1 MSPGVEI
8 SDDQIRRWRE
18 DTPGCSAHARGRIH
32 LNNAG
37 AALMPRPVLDAIRGH
52 LDLEAEIGGYEAED
66 AAADAVREAYGHLA
80 RLLGARRPEN
90 IAIVENAT
98 VAVAQALSA
107 FDFHPGDVLVTT
119 HNDYTSNQIM
129 YLSLARR
136 FGLEVL
142 RADDLPEGG
151 VDPESV
157 RKLAA
162 HPRCRLVSMT
172 WVPTNSGLVQAAE
185 EVGEICEAAG
195 VPYLLDAC
203 QAVGQLPVDVGRL
216 GCDFLAGTARK
227 FLRGPRGLGFL
238 YVSDRVLERGMAPL
252 FLDMHGAGLLAEDR
266 VELAPDA
273 RRFENWEFP
282 YALVL
287 GLGAAA
293 RYAWEAGV
301 GQGSPRSIEL
311 GDYLRDRLRAL
322 PGVEVADRGARVC
335 AIVTAEARGWDARKL
350 VQGLYRAGVNTS
362 ASNRGGGPPWA
373 LGETR
378 RPLLRISPHYYNTQ
392 EEIDRALD
400 ALEELLRQGPA
411 EGAHD

>member
-1 MSPGVEI
+1 MPSSLEI
-8 SDDQIRRWRE
+8 SEERLRRWRE
-18 DTPGCSAHARGRIH
+18 DTPGCGAHARGRIH

-66 AAADAVREAYGHLA
+66 AAAGAVREAYGHLA

-107 FDFHPGDVLVTT
+107 FDFRPGDVLVTT

-129 YLSLARR
+129 YLSLAGRS
-136 FGLEVL
+136 GLQVL

-151 VDPESV
+151 VDPGSV

-162 HPRCRLVSMT
+162 HPRCRLVSLT

-203 QAVGQLPVDVGRL
+203 QAVGQLPVDVARL
-216 GCDFLAGTARK
+216 GCDFLAGTSRK

-238 YVSDRVLERGMAPL
+238 YVSDRALERGMAPL
-252 FLDMHGAGLLAEDR
+252 FVDMHGAGLLDEDR
-266 VELAPDA
+266 FELAPDA

-293 RYAWEAGV
+293 RYALEFGLEN
-301 GQGSPRSIEL
+301 GSPRSIEL
-311 GDYLRDRLRAL
+311 GGYLRDRLRAL

-335 AIVTAEARGWDARKL
+335 AIVTAEALGWDARKL
-350 VQGLYRAGVNTS
+350 VQGLQRAGVNTS

-373 LGETR
+373 LGETK

-392 EEIDRALD
+392 EEIDRTLG

>member
-1 MSPGVEI
+1 MSERVEI
-8 SDDQIRRWRE
+8 SAEQIRRWRE
-18 DTPGCSAHARGRIH
+18 DTPGSAGRIH
-32 LNNAG
+32 FNNAG
-37 AALMPRPVLDAIRGH
+37 AALMPRPVLEAIHGH

-66 AAADAVREAYGHLA
+66 AVAGPVRESYGHLA
-80 RLLGARRPEN
+80 RLLGAPRPEN

-136 FGLEVL
+136 CGLQVL

-157 RKLAA
+157 KKLAA
-162 HPRCRLVSMT
+162 HPRCRLVSLT
-172 WVPTNSGLVQAAE
+172 WIPTNSGLVQAAE

-203 QAVGQLPVDVGRL
+203 QAVGQLPVDVTRL

-227 FLRGPRGLGFL
+227 FLRGPRGIGFL
-238 YVSDRVLERGMAPL
+238 YVSDRALERGMAPL
-252 FLDMHGAGLLAEDR
+252 FPDMHGAGLVDDGR
-266 VELAPDA
+266 FELAPDA

-282 YALVL
+282 FALVL

-293 RYAWEAGV
+293 RYALEAGV
-301 GQGSPRSIEL
+301 GEGSPRSIEL
-311 GDYLRDRLRAL
+311 GSYVRERLRAL
-322 PGVEVADRGARVC
+322 PGVEVTDAGARLC
-335 AIVTAEARGWDARKL
+335 AIVTVEARGWDARDL
-350 VQGLYRAGVNTS
+350 VKGLRRAGVNTS
-362 ASNRGGGPPWA
+362 AANRGSGP
-373 LGETR
+373 LLRLDTER
-378 RPLLRISPHYYNTQ
+378 RPLLRISPHYYNTK
-392 EEIDRALD
+392 EEIDRFLGAF
-400 ALEELLRQGPA
+400 EEFLRQGPA
-411 EGAHD
+411 EAVHA

>member
-1 MSPGVEI
+1 MSLEI
-8 SDDQIRRWRE
+8 SEERLRRWRE
-18 DTPGCSAHARGRIH
+18 DTPGCAGRIH

-37 AALMPRPVLDAIRGH
+37 AALMPRPVLDAIRAH
-52 LDLEAEIGGYEAED
+52 LDLEAEVGGYEAED
-66 AAADAVREAYGHLA
+66 AAADAIREAYESVA

-90 IAIVENAT
+90 LAVVENAT
-98 VAVAQALSA
+98 VAVSQALSA

-136 FGLEVL
+136 CGLRVL

-151 VDPESV
+151 VDPDSV

-162 HPRCRLVSMT
+162 HPRCRLVSLT

-195 VPYLLDAC
+195 VPYLVDAC
-203 QAVGQLPVDVGRL
+203 QAVGQLPVDVERL
-216 GCDFLAGTARK
+216 NCDFLAGTARK
-227 FLRGPRGLGFL
+227 FLRGPRGIGFL
-238 YVSDRVLERGMAPL
+238 YVSDRALARGMAPL
-252 FLDMHGAGLLAEDR
+252 FPDMHGAGLLDEDR
-266 VELAPDA
+266 FELAPDA
-273 RRFENWEFP
+273 RRFENWEFSF
-282 YALVL
+282 ALVL

-293 RYAWEAGV
+293 RYALEAGMAE
-301 GQGSPRSIEL
+301 GSPRSVEL
-311 GDYLRDRLRAL
+311 GAYIRDRLRAM

-335 AIVTAEARGWDARKL
+335 AIVTAEAPGRDAREL
-350 VQGLYRAGVNTS
+350 VRGLRRAGVNTS
-362 ASNRGGGPPWA
+362 AANRGGGPFLK
-373 LGETR
+373 LGEEK

-400 ALEELLRQGPA
+400 ALEELVRRGPA
-411 EGAHD
+411 EAAHA

>member
-1 MSPGVEI
+1 MPLSLEI
-8 SDDQIRRWRE
+8 SEERLRRWRE
-18 DTPGCSAHARGRIH
+18 DTPGCAGRIH

-66 AAADAVREAYGHLA
+66 AAADGIRDCHASLA
-80 RLLGARRPEN
+80 RLLGAPRAEN

-107 FDFHPGDVLVTT
+107 FDFQPGDVLVTT

-136 FGLEVL
+136 SGLQVL

-162 HPRCRLVSMT
+162 HPRCRLVSLT
-172 WVPTNSGLVQAAE
+172 WVPTNSGLVQPAE

-195 VPYLLDAC
+195 VPYLVDAC
-203 QAVGQLPVDVGRL
+203 QAVGQLPVRVERL

-227 FLRGPRGLGFL
+227 FLRGPRGIGFL
-238 YVSDRVLERGMAPL
+238 YVSDRALERGMAPL
-252 FLDMHGAGLLAEDR
+252 FPDMHGAGMLDEDR
-266 VELAPDA
+266 FELAPDA

-287 GLGAAA
+287 GLGAAV
-293 RYAWEAGV
+293 RYALDMGMAD
-301 GQGSPRSIEL
+301 GSPRSLAL
-311 GDYLRDRLRAL
+311 GAYLRDRLRGL
-322 PGVEVADRGARVC
+322 PGVEIADRGARVC
-335 AIVTAEARGWDARKL
+335 AIVTVRARGWDAGPL
-350 VQGLYRAGVNTS
+350 VEGLRRAGVNTS
-362 ASNRGGGPPWA
+362 AANPGGGPILRLDEA
-373 LGETR
+373 R
-378 RPLLRISPHYYNTQ
+378 RPLLRVSPHYYNTQ
-392 EEIDRALD
+392 DEIDRALG
-400 ALEELLRQGPA
+400 ALEELLRRGPVEA
-411 EGAHD
+411 AHA

>member
-1 MSPGVEI
+1 MPGLEI
-8 SDDQIRRWRE
+8 SEERLLHWRA
-18 DTPGCSAHARGRIH
+18 DTPGCAGRVH

-37 AALMPRPVLDAIRGH
+37 AALMPQPVLDAVRGH

-66 AAADAVREAYGHLA
+66 AAAGAVREAYASVA
-80 RLLGARRPEN
+80 RLLGAGRPEN

-136 FGLEVL
+136 CGLQVL

-162 HPRCRLVSMT
+162 HPRCRLVSLT

-195 VPYLLDAC
+195 VPYLVDAC
-203 QAVGQLPVDVGRL
+203 QAVGQLPVAVDRL

-227 FLRGPRGLGFL
+227 FLRGPRGIGFL
-238 YVSDRVLERGMAPL
+238 YVADRALERGMAPL
-252 FLDMHGAGLLAEDR
+252 FPDMHGAGLLDEER
-266 VELAPDA
+266 FELAPDA

-282 YALVL
+282 FALVL

-293 RYAWEAGV
+293 RYALEFGLEN
-301 GQGSPRSIEL
+301 GSPRSIEL
-311 GDYLRDRLRAL
+311 GTYIRDRLRGL
-322 PGVEVADRGARVC
+322 PGVEVADRGARLC
-335 AIVTAEARGWDARKL
+335 AIVTAEARGWDAREL
-350 VQGLYRAGVNTS
+350 VEGLRRARVNTS
-362 ASNRGGGPPWA
+362 AANRGGGPILRLA
-373 LGETR
+373 EGR
-378 RPLLRISPHYYNTQ
+378 RPLLRISPHYYNTHD
-392 EEIDRALD
+392 EIDRALG
-400 ALEELLRQGPA
+400 ALEELLRRGPA
-411 EGAHD
+411 EAPGTGGPHA